1 MITTEANNKKTALII
16 GPGGLRGAY
25 NAGAA
30 VQLGRAVGT
39 DAIDSV
45 YASSVGVYMAA
56 FFAAEQFHPI
66 EHVWRNLVHGDQL
79 VDIKKVLV
87 GRSWLDLEYLVD
99 VLSRDD
105 KNTWLDTAKATKSDT
120 KLIFTL
126 TDSDTGEAVY
136 VTPTQDNIFQLM
148 TASCAVPFMHPAV
161 EIGGNTFIDGGI
173 ADPLPIEKAFQD
185 GHDRIIVLD
194 DKPVSVKSNPYTM
207 WSLSWLF
214 WSPVADKLRSYAERM
229 RSNHE
234 KIEHDSRITSIR
246 PQEPLPMQSFMDT
259 HESHI
264 NETFD
269 RGLADAAKIFQPLN
283 L

>member
-1 MITTEANNKKTALII
+1 MVEGTDNTALII

-30 VQLGRAVGT
+30 VQLGRTVGT

-45 YASSVGVYMAA
+45 YASSVGVYMGA

-105 KNTWLDTAKATKSDT
+105 ENTRMDTDKATQSDT
-120 KLIFTL
+120 NLIFTL
-126 TDSDTGEAVY
+126 TNSGTGEAVY

-161 EIGGNTFIDGGI
+161 TIDNYTFIDGGI
-173 ADPLPIEKAFQD
+173 ADPLPIEKAFND
-185 GHDRIIVLD
+185 GHDRIIVFD
-194 DKPVSVKSNPYTM
+194 DKPVDTKPDSYTM

-229 RSNHE
+229 RDNH
-234 KIEHDSRITSIR
+234 KTIENDPRITSIR
-246 PQEPLPMQSFMDT
+246 PRESLPMQSFMDT
-259 HESHI
+259 HEKHI

-269 RGLADAAKIFQPLN
+269 RGLADAAKVIQQYDI
-283 L
+283 